1 MADYRFVVHGRQPG
15 GFGYS
20 WALNITSNQVASDL
34 VTTMNAA
41 LLDFWNNAT
50 YGVGTQYHTNTTI
63 DSFDVYTLN
72 EIFHATAKRSFAMT
86 LAGTSS
92 DNPLSDAT
100 TLTVKKSST
109 SVQRNGR
116 GFIAFP
122 APVEGTL
129 DTGFYSVP
137 TRTRFQEAAE
147 SLLVAIHADGSTIF
161 VHTGAAAT
169 KGGVAPYTKT
179 VISEMNASN
188 KPGTRRQ
195 RTRKQIGVYG

>member
-161 VHTGAAAT
+161 VHTGAAET